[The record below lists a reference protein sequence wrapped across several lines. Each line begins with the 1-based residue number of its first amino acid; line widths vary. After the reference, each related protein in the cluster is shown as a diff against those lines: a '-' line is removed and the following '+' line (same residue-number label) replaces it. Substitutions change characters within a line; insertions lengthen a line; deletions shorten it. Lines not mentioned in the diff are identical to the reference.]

1 MKRILFHWFGK
12 PIYSYPA
19 MLYIGLVFGVAAG
32 NIAAHVAQVDAFKVY
47 VAQLILIPISI
58 GGSRVLH
65 VAVHWDHY
73 GKNRKQIWDLTL
85 GGMAQYGG
93 LINVPLSIPLLAVL
107 GLPFGKFWDIGSITM
122 MVGMIF
128 TRFGCL
134 LNGCCSGRPS
144 NSRISIYLPNHMGVW
159 ERRMPTQLLEAAWA
173 TLVLFAATQVWHK
186 LPFDGALFLF
196 VASGYASGRLIME
209 SMRDPRRVGRKFT
222 VHHAISLLIIA
233 LSVAAITSRALMKG
247 S

>member
-1 MKRILFHWFGK
+1 MRRILFHWFGK

-32 NIAAHVAQVDAFKVY
+32 NIAAHAAGVDALRVY
-47 VAQLILIPISI
+47 IATIILIPISI
-58 GGSRVLH
+58 AGSRVLF
-65 VAVHWDHY
+65 VAVHWDRY
-73 GKNRKQIWDLTL
+73 RNDRGRIWDLTQ

-93 LINVPLSIPLLAVL
+93 LINVPLSIPLLAML
-107 GLPFGKFWDIGSITM
+107 GIPFGKFWDISAFTM

-144 NSRISIYLPNHMGVW
+144 NSWISVYLPNHMGEW
-159 ERRMPTQLLEAAWA
+159 ERRIPTQLLEAGWA
-173 TLVLFAATQVWHK
+173 TLILFAATQIWHK

-196 VASGYASGRLIME
+196 VASGYAAGRLIME
-209 SMRDPRRVGRKFT
+209 SLRDLRSAGRKFT
-222 VHHAISLLIIA
+222 VQHAISLLIIA
-233 LSVAAITSRALMKG
+233 LSVAAITGRALMNG

>member
-1 MKRILFHWFGK
+1 MRRILFHWFGK

-47 VAQLILIPISI
+47 IAQLILIPISI
-58 GGSRVLH
+58 AGSRVLY
-65 VAVHWDHY
+65 VAVHWDRY
-73 GKNRKQIWDLTL
+73 GKNRQQIWDLTE

-93 LINVPLSIPLLAVL
+93 LINVPLSIPLLAIL
-107 GLPFGKFWDIGSITM
+107 DLPFGTFWDIGSITM

-144 NSRISIYLPNHMGVW
+144 NSWISLNLPNHMGIW
-159 ERRMPTQLLEAAWA
+159 ERRIPTQLLEAGWA
-173 TLVLFAATQVWHK
+173 TIILVVGLQIWHM

-196 VASGYASGRLIME
+196 TASGYAAGRLIME
-209 SMRDPRRVGRKFT
+209 STRDLRRVGRKFT